1 MSAFNHSAQFY
12 PKRLYLCATTDSGV
26 IEMPNLYEKSETLIE
41 RRIIHRTRGQSQGP
55 VTRLVSP
62 GDLGELVKPFVFL
75 DMFNMDASR
84 SNLFGYHPHSGIV
97 TVTVI
102 FEGNVEY
109 EDSTGKAG
117 LLTAGTVEWM
127 QAGSGVWH
135 KAAPLTQAG
144 ARLRGFQLWLAL
156 PASLENAAP
165 ESLYIKPYE
174 IPKTGPA
181 RVIIGEYQGAISP
194 LPQISPI
201 AYLHVSLS
209 DGEVWTFD
217 PPANHDVLWI
227 AISQGSISVSDEK
240 LSNEIS
246 IFDAG
251 SAPLTVQAHGEV
263 NFVLGSA
270 VRHPHPLITGH
281 YSVHTTDDAL
291 RIGEEGIKKVG
302 KRLKAEGRI

>member
-1 MSAFNHSAQFY
+1 MLNLVDKIDAFHEQKIA
-12 PKRLYLCATTDSGV
+12 L
-26 IEMPNLYEKSETLIE
+26 
-41 RRIIHRTRGQSQGP
+41 RTKGHQHGP
-55 VTRLVSP
+55 ITRLVSP
-62 GDLGELVKPFVFL
+62 GDLGELIKPFVFL
-75 DMFNMDASR
+75 DMFDMDASR

-102 FEGNVEY
+102 FEGNIEY

-127 QAGSGVWH
+127 QAGGGVWH
-135 KAAPLTQAG
+135 TTKPIPQIG

-156 PASLENAAP
+156 PASLENSTP
-165 ESLYIKPYE
+165 ESLYIEANE
-174 IPKTGPA
+174 IPKIGPA
-181 RVIIGEYQGAISP
+181 RVIIGEYQGAVSP

-201 AYLHVSLS
+201 TYLHVQLA

-227 AISQGSISVSDEK
+227 AIGEGSISVSGEK

-251 SAPLTVQAHGEV
+251 STPLLVQAHGDV

-270 VRHPHPLITGH
+270 VRHPHPLFTGH

-291 RIGEEGIKKVG
+291 RIGEEGIKNVG
-302 KRLKAEGRI
+302 KRLKSEGRI

>member
-1 MSAFNHSAQFY
+1 MLNL
-12 PKRLYLCATTDSGV
+12 KEKIDTTNQRMIV
-26 IEMPNLYEKSETLIE
+26 
-41 RRIIHRTRGQSQGP
+41 HRTKGHQHGP

-62 GDLGELVKPFVFL
+62 GDLGEIIKPFVFL
-75 DMFNMDASR
+75 DAFDMDASR

-97 TVTVI
+97 TVTTI
-102 FEGNVEY
+102 FEGNIEY

-127 QAGSGVWH
+127 QAGGGVWH
-135 KAAPLTQAG
+135 TTSPAIQAG

-165 ESLYIKPYE
+165 ESLYIEASE
-174 IPKTGPA
+174 IPKIGPA
-181 RVIIGEYQGAISP
+181 RVIIGEYQGAMSP

-201 AYLHVSLS
+201 TYLHVQLA
-209 DGEVWTFD
+209 DGEIWTFD
-217 PPANHDVLWI
+217 PPAHHDVLWI
-227 AISQGSISVSDEK
+227 AIGEGSISVSGEK
-240 LSNEIS
+240 ISNEIS

-251 SAPLTVQAHGEV
+251 STPLTVQAHGEV

-270 VRHPHPLITGH
+270 VQHPHPLITGH

-291 RIGEEGIKKVG
+291 KIGEEGIKKVG
-302 KRLKAEGRI
+302 KRLRAEGRI

>member
-1 MSAFNHSAQFY
+1 MLNLVDKIDAFHEQ
-12 PKRLYLCATTDSGV
+12 KIGL
-26 IEMPNLYEKSETLIE
+26 
-41 RRIIHRTRGQSQGP
+41 RTKGHQHGP
-55 VTRLVSP
+55 ITRLVSP
-62 GDLGELVKPFVFL
+62 GDLGELIKPFVFL
-75 DMFNMDASR
+75 DMFDMDVSR

-102 FEGNVEY
+102 FEGNIEY

-127 QAGSGVWH
+127 QAGGGVWH
-135 KAAPLTQAG
+135 TTKPIPQIG

-156 PASLENAAP
+156 PASLENSTP
-165 ESLYIKPYE
+165 ESLYIEANE
-174 IPKTGPA
+174 IPKIGPA
-181 RVIIGEYQGAISP
+181 RVIIGEYQGAVSP

-201 AYLHVSLS
+201 TYLHVQLV

-217 PPANHDVLWI
+217 PPSNHDVLWI
-227 AISQGSISVSDEK
+227 AIGEGSISVSGEK
-240 LSNEIS
+240 LTNEIS

-251 SAPLTVQAHGEV
+251 SAPLLVQAHGDV

-270 VRHPHPLITGH
+270 VRHPHPLVTGH

-291 RIGEEGIKKVG
+291 RIGEEGIKNVG
-302 KRLKAEGRI
+302 KRLKAEGLI

>member
-1 MSAFNHSAQFY
+1 MLNLVDKNDAFHEQ
-12 PKRLYLCATTDSGV
+12 KIVL
-26 IEMPNLYEKSETLIE
+26 
-41 RRIIHRTRGQSQGP
+41 RTKGHQHGP
-55 VTRLVSP
+55 ITRLVSP
-62 GDLGELVKPFVFL
+62 GDLGELIKPFVFL
-75 DMFNMDASR
+75 DMFDMDASR

-102 FEGNVEY
+102 FEGNIEY

-127 QAGSGVWH
+127 QAGGGVWH
-135 KAAPLTQAG
+135 TTKPIPQIG
-144 ARLRGFQLWLAL
+144 SRLRGFQLWLAL
-156 PASLENAAP
+156 PASLENSTP
-165 ESLYIKPYE
+165 ESLYIEANE
-174 IPKTGPA
+174 IPKVGPA
-181 RVIIGEYQGAISP
+181 RVIIGEYQSAVSP

-201 AYLHVSLS
+201 TYLHVQLA

-227 AISQGSISVSDEK
+227 AIGEGSISVSGEK

-246 IFDAG
+246 VFDAG
-251 SAPLTVQAHGEV
+251 STSLLVQAHGDV

-270 VRHPHPLITGH
+270 VRHPHPLVTGH

-291 RIGEEGIKKVG
+291 RLGEEGIKIVG

>member
-1 MSAFNHSAQFY
+1 MNMPSLSKKTEILS
-12 PKRLYLCATTDSGV
+12 KR
-26 IEMPNLYEKSETLIE
+26 K
-41 RRIIHRTRGQSQGP
+41 IIHRSTGQRHGP

-62 GDLGELVKPFVFL
+62 GDLGELIKPFVFL
-75 DMFNMDASR
+75 DVFDVDTSR

-102 FEGNVEY
+102 FEGHVEY

-135 KAAPLTQAG
+135 TALPAAQTE
-144 ARLRGFQLWLAL
+144 ARLQGYQLWLAL
-156 PASLENAAP
+156 PESLENAAP
-165 ESLYIKPYE
+165 ESLYIEPQE
-174 IPKTGPA
+174 IPKIGPA
-181 RVIIGEYQGAISP
+181 RVIIGEYHGATSP

-201 AYLHVSLS
+201 TYLHVRLA
-209 DGEVWTFD
+209 DGEFWTFES
-217 PPANHDVLWI
+217 PANHDVLWI
-227 AISQGSISVSDEK
+227 AINEGSIRVAGET
-240 LSNEIS
+240 LSNEIA

-251 SAPLTVQAHGEV
+251 SVPLTLQAQGEV

-270 VRHPHPLITGH
+270 VKHPHPLITGH

-291 RIGEEGIKKVG
+291 KIGEEGIKKVG
-302 KRLKAEGRI
+302 EKLKAEGRI

>member
-1 MSAFNHSAQFY
+1 MFNVA
-12 PKRLYLCATTDSGV
+12 
-26 IEMPNLYEKSETLIE
+26 EKKETLE
-41 RRIIHRTRGQSQGP
+41 RKVLFRTSGNQHGP

-62 GDLGELVKPFVFL
+62 GDLGEIIKPFVFL

-127 QAGSGVWH
+127 QAGNGVWH
-135 KAAPLTQAG
+135 TAGPVAQAG

-156 PASLENAAP
+156 PESIENNDP
-165 ESLYIKPYE
+165 ESLYIEPHE

-181 RVIIGEYQGAISP
+181 RVIIGEYKGVISP
-194 LPQISPI
+194 LPQIAPI
-201 AYLHVSLS
+201 TYLHVHLA
-209 DGEVWTFD
+209 DGELWTFD

-227 AISQGSISVSDEK
+227 AISEGSISVSGEI
-240 LSNEIS
+240 LSNEIA
-246 IFDAG
+246 IFDSKLGA
-251 SAPLTVQAHGEV
+251 LTISAHGTV
-263 NFVLGSA
+263 NLVLGSA
-270 VRHPHPLITGH
+270 VKHPHPLITGH
-281 YSVHTTDDAL
+281 YSVHTNEEAL
-291 RIGEEGIKKVG
+291 RIGEDGIKKVG

>member
-1 MSAFNHSAQFY
+1 MLNLAE
-12 PKRLYLCATTDSGV
+12 KTDILNES
-26 IEMPNLYEKSETLIE
+26 K
-41 RRIIHRTRGQSQGP
+41 IIHRTNGHQHWP

-62 GDLGELVKPFVFL
+62 GDLGELIKPFVFL

-135 KAAPLTQAG
+135 TAGPVAQVG

-156 PASLENAAP
+156 PASIENAAP
-165 ESLYIKPYE
+165 ESLYIEPHE
-174 IPKTGPA
+174 IPKSGPA

-201 AYLHVSLS
+201 TYLHVQLA

-227 AISQGSISVSDEK
+227 AIGEGSISVSGVK
-240 LSNEIS
+240 LANEIA
-246 IFDAG
+246 IFDVG
-251 SAPLTVQAHGEV
+251 SAPLLVQAHGEV

-281 YSVHTTDDAL
+281 YSVHTTEDAL
-291 RIGEEGIKKVG
+291 RIGEECIKKVG